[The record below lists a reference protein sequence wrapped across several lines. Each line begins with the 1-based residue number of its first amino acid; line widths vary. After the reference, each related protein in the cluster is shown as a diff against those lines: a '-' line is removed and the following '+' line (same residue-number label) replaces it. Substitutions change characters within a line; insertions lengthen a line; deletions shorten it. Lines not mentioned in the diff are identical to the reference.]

1 MPWGFASGDLLI
13 LLDKIPLYPQSKH
26 ICWFAPHSGRSVEIC
41 LHATYGDT
49 YIRVSICIGAT
60 MITPPDVFKSLSDE
74 TRARAT
80 LLIASLGELCVC
92 ELMCALNDSQPKI
105 SRHLA
110 QLRSN
115 GMLLD
120 RRQGQWVYYRL
131 NPELPAWVHEM
142 LQVTLQANS
151 QWLADNSLRL
161 QNMDGRPVRDAACC

>member
-1 MPWGFASGDLLI
+1 
-13 LLDKIPLYPQSKH
+13 
-26 ICWFAPHSGRSVEIC
+26 
-41 LHATYGDT
+41 
-49 YIRVSICIGAT
+49 

-74 TRARAT
+74 TRARAS
-80 LLIASLGELCVC
+80 LLIVSLGELCVC

-110 QLRSN
+110 QLRSS

-131 NPELPAWVHEM
+131 NPDLPAWVHEI
-142 LQVTLQANS
+142 LQATLQANT
-151 QWLADNSLRL
+151 QWLAENTLRL